1 MEFQEDRILQK
12 LEFYKEAYDEFKLIF
27 DITYDHISIAD
38 EKGVFLKVSKGTEK
52 NFGVSEDKIIGSSAI
67 DVEKIGLI
75 DESMTAMVMKTS
87 KKETALQTTATGR
100 RFMVI
105 GIPMFNEKG
114 KLKRIINVAKDVTEI
129 EKIKNRLKET
139 EEQIEWYR
147 REFQKKQEIENKLVY
162 GETLEM
168 KRVMTLVNQVANV
181 NATVLLQG
189 ETGVGKTL
197 IAKTIHN
204 ISKRRDKP
212 FVHIN
217 CGAIPENLM
226 ESELFGYDEGAFTGA
241 SKLGKKGFFEIAN
254 HGTIFLDEIGEVPI
268 HLQVKLLHALEHQ
281 EIYRVGGSSPI
292 KVDVRILAATNKDL
306 KNMVYEGNFRED
318 LYYRLNVLP
327 VKIPPLRDRKKDIP
341 LLTYFFVE
349 KYNKKHCMNKRLTS
363 EAYDV
368 LNSYDWPGNIR
379 ELENTIER
387 LLITCDKDC
396 IQGSYVYNTLGNF
409 NEKYDIEVK
418 NIMPLKEATTQVETQ
433 LLLKA
438 LEEYKTTRK
447 IAQVLGIDQSTV
459 VKKLKK
465 IKNRK

>member
-1 MEFQEDRILQK
+1 MESEKSEILK
-12 LEFYKEAYDEFKLIF
+12 ELEFYKEAYEEYKLIF

-38 EKGVFLKVSKGTEK
+38 DKGIFLKVSKGAER
-52 NFGVSEDKIIGSSAI
+52 NFGVTEDEIIGKSAK
-67 DVEKIGLI
+67 DVEKMGLV
-75 DESMTAMVMKTS
+75 DKSVTALVMKTG
-87 KKETALQTTATGR
+87 KQETVLQITGTGR
-100 RFMVI
+100 RFVVI
-105 GIPMFNEKG
+105 GIPMVDEEG
-114 KLKRIINVAKDVTEI
+114 KLKKIINIAKDVTEI
-129 EKIKNRLKET
+129 ENLKKRIKEA

-147 REFQKKQEIENKLVY
+147 QEFLKKQETEDKIVY
-162 GETLEM
+162 GETPEM
-168 KRVMTLVNQVANV
+168 KKVMNLVNQVANV
-181 NATVLLQG
+181 NATVLLHG

-197 IAKTIHN
+197 IANTIHN
-204 ISKRRDKP
+204 MSQRRDKP
-212 FVHIN
+212 FIRIN

-241 SKLGKKGFFEIAN
+241 KKSGKKGFFEIAN
-254 HGTIFLDEIGEVPI
+254 HGTIFLDEIGYIPM
-268 HLQVKLLHALEHQ
+268 HLQVKLLHVLEHH
-281 EIYRVGGSSPI
+281 EIYRVGGSNPI

-306 KNMVYEGNFRED
+306 KDMVSQGKFRED

-327 VKIPPLRDRKKDIP
+327 IKIPPLRDRKKDIP
-341 LLTYFFVE
+341 VLAYAFME
-349 KYNKKHCMNKRLTS
+349 KYNRKYCMNKKLST
-363 EAYDV
+363 EAFDI

-396 IQGSYVYNTLGNF
+396 IKASHVYNTLDNL
-409 NEKYDIEVK
+409 NKKYNIEVK
-418 NIMPLKEATTQVETQ
+418 NIMHLKEATAQVETQ

-465 IKNRK
+465 IRK